1 MILKKMFQ
9 KRKNVAEK
17 IKINTYQ
24 KLLLLFNIKILNENL
39 KLIIIIY
46 IIY

>member
-17 IKINTYQ
+17 IKINTHQ